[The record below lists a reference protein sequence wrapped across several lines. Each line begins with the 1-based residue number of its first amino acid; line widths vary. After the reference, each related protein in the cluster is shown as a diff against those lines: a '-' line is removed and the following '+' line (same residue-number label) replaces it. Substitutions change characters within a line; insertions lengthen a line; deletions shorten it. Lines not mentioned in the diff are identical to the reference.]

1 MMRFCT
7 IAILALLLA
16 SAASA
21 APLELV
27 PVDEAGGGYYVP
39 MRAAMTD
46 TPVETLVAEP
56 AYVGT
61 PMYGALTVGNGEDS
75 TFVFAIDSWLDE
87 NNALQ
92 ALIYVDADNDE
103 DLTNNGD
110 GAWDQPSDRV
120 LMTSVTLQVSYDGVP
135 GTVEYPMNVYHFVA
149 TYGLAED
156 LSRDEVQAAW
166 DKAIAEDPRATS
178 LLYFRGAARQG
189 TVEIG
194 DAEVSVLLVDDDSDG
209 LYDSLVM
216 AEDEDLAPTVIVVD
230 RNGDGQLQASP
241 SSAEFYPAG
250 EPFEFQGQG
259 YRVAWVS
266 PMGDEVRFEVTD
278 EPFEAK
284 AYVEAGFPAIDFET
298 TDTAGETFKLSDYR
312 GKVVLLDFWASW
324 CGPCKAEMPT
334 VIAAYQK
341 WHEKGFE
348 IIGISLDQRRSDMDA
363 YIAQTEGMVWRQVCD
378 EGFWDAEIAD
388 LWRVQSVPAPYLI
401 DQEGIIYGLVRG
413 KQLEDALEKLLGGE

>member
-27 PVDEAGGGYYVP
+27 PVDEAGVGYYVP

-156 LSRDEVQAAW
+156 LSRDEVQA
-166 DKAIAEDPRATS
+166 
-178 LLYFRGAARQG
+178 
-189 TVEIG
+189 V
-194 DAEVSVLLVDDDSDG
+194 
-209 LYDSLVM
+209 
-216 AEDEDLAPTVIVVD
+216 
-230 RNGDGQLQASP
+230 
-241 SSAEFYPAG
+241 
-250 EPFEFQGQG
+250 GQG
-259 YRVAWVS
+259 DR
-266 PMGDEVRFEVTD
+266 GDHGRPISTSVERRAGARWRSRRRGVR
-278 EPFEAK
+278 
-284 AYVEAGFPAIDFET
+284 
-298 TDTAGETFKLSDYR
+298 
-312 GKVVLLDFWASW
+312 
-324 CGPCKAEMPT
+324 
-334 VIAAYQK
+334 
-341 WHEKGFE
+341 
-348 IIGISLDQRRSDMDA
+348 
-363 YIAQTEGMVWRQVCD
+363 
-378 EGFWDAEIAD
+378 
-388 LWRVQSVPAPYLI
+388 AP
-401 DQEGIIYGLVRG
+401 GR
-413 KQLEDALEKLLGGE
+413 